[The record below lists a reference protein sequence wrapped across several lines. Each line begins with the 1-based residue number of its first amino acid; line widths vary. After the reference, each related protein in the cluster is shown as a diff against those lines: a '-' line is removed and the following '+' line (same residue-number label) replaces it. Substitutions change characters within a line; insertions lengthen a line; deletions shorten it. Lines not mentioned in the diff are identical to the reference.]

1 MRDIELEEV
10 EECIKWYNA
19 LSSNYDE
26 LYGEEQRVKY
36 GRLFKNTP
44 KELGAVLDVGCGT
57 GTLFEYLI
65 TSEFKVTRYICMDV
79 SDKMVELALKKLNT
93 FIEGGML
100 IDLIIADLTYPP
112 FREEPAFNLI
122 TMITVLK
129 EGYNLASIVEK
140 YVGRVRGDGYLLY
153 TVIRK
158 ELRDEELRYEDAY
171 VVSRGVKMTTQSQ
184 H

>member
-10 EECIKWYNA
+10 KECIKWYNA
-19 LSSNYDE
+19 LSSSYDE

-36 GRLFKNTP
+36 GRLFKNVG

-57 GTLFEYLI
+57 GALFEYLI
-65 TSEFKVTRYICMDV
+65 TSGFKVTCYICMDV
-79 SDKMVELALKKLNT
+79 SDKIVELALKKLRT
-93 FIEGGML
+93 FKGGGML

-122 TMITVLK
+122 AMITVLK
-129 EGYNLASIVEK
+129 EDYNLASIVEK
-140 YVGRVRGDGYLLY
+140 YVSRVREGGYLLY

-171 VVSRGVKMTTQSQ
+171 IVNKGVKT
-184 H
+184 